1 MYRQGESE
9 KFTGKHAL
17 ALLYRLLMVV
27 VMMAS
32 MLIFGVVALNAI
44 EYTVMFMAY
53 LLLLTVLHGIYGA
66 CNVGQFRIPEL
77 FLSQTLSNLIS
88 MAVIYL
94 CTSLY
99 IHQFLALIP
108 MLIVLATQELLSV
121 IWSVWINSLCYKYYK
136 PPRTAIVY
144 KDDALLQQLYDTPF
158 FLKKYDVCKII
169 HAPEEENDQLFLQ
182 LSDCDVIFV
191 ANVSAKLANGISK
204 FCVETNKKGFFL
216 PRLGHI
222 VLAGAEYV
230 SSFSMPML
238 MVHRADDKRGYCV
251 VKRMVDI
258 AASLM
263 GIVLTLPITLVT
275 ALAIYLEDRDPVFY
289 RQTRLTKDGRE
300 FQILKFR
307 SMRIDAEK
315 DGVARLAGQNDSRI
329 TRVGR
334 FIRAGRIDELPQL
347 LNILVGDM
355 SIVGP
360 RPERPEI
367 ARQYEQELPEFA
379 LRLQVKAGLTGLAQV
394 YGRYN
399 TDPYSKLRMDLMYIN
414 DMSMW
419 KDLSLIL
426 ATIKIVFMKESTE
439 GVAQRQRTALVDAQP
454 STDTKSA

>member
-9 KFTGKHAL
+9 RFKGKRSL
-17 ALLYRLLMVV
+17 TWLYRLLMLGVL
-27 VMMAS
+27 MAC
-32 MLIFGVVALNAI
+32 MLLFGVSSLNAA
-44 EYTVMFMAY
+44 EYAVVFTAY

-66 CNVGQFRIPEL
+66 CNVGQFRVPEL
-77 FLSQTLSNLIS
+77 FLSQTLSNLICA
-88 MAVIYL
+88 AVSYL
-94 CTSLY
+94 CVSLY
-99 IHQFLALIP
+99 AHELPSLLP
-108 MLIVLATQELLSV
+108 LLIVLAVQELLSV
-121 IWSVWINSLCYKYYK
+121 GWSVWVNSIYYRSYK

-144 KDDALLQQLYDTPF
+144 KNEALLQQLYATPY
-158 FLKKYDVCKII
+158 FLKKYDVCRLI
-169 HAPEEENDQLFLQ
+169 HMPGEEGEEL
-182 LSDCDVIFV
+182 LSLLADCDVIFV
-191 ANVSAKLANGISK
+191 ADVSAKLANGISK
-204 FCVETNKKGFFL
+204 FCVEKGKEGFFL

-238 MVHRADDKRGYCV
+238 MVHRADDRRGYSA
-251 VKRMVDI
+251 VKRVFDI
-258 AASLM
+258 LASLT

-275 ALAIYLEDRDPVFY
+275 ALAIYLEDHGPVFY
-289 RQTRLTKDGRE
+289 CQTRLTKDGRE
-300 FQILKFR
+300 FPILKFR
-307 SMRIDAEK
+307 SMHVDAEK
-315 DGVARLAGQNDSRI
+315 DGIARLAGASDSRI

-334 FIRAGRIDELPQL
+334 FIRACRIDELPQL
-347 LNILVGDM
+347 LNILRGDM

-414 DMSMW
+414 DMSLM

-426 ATIKIVFMKESTE
+426 ATLKTVFMKESTE
-439 GVAQRQRTALVDAQP
+439 GIAQDQRTALAEPQP
-454 STDTKSA
+454 FTNSKSA

>member
-17 ALLYRLLMVV
+17 VWLYRLLMVA
-27 VMMAS
+27 VMMAC
-32 MLIFGVVALNAI
+32 MLIFAVAVLNVV
-44 EYTVMFMAY
+44 EYMVMFMAY
-53 LLLLTVLHGIYGA
+53 LMFLTIFHGIYGA

-77 FLSQTLSNLIS
+77 FLSQTLSNMIS
-88 MAVIYL
+88 MAAIYL

-99 IHQFLALIP
+99 IHQFLALVP
-108 MLIVLATQELLSV
+108 MLIVLIVQEILSV
-121 IWSVWINSLCYKYYK
+121 IWSVWINSLYYKYYK

-144 KDDALLQQLYDTPF
+144 KDAALLQQLYDTPF
-158 FLKKYDVCKII
+158 FLKKYDVCKLI
-169 HAPEEENDQLFLQ
+169 HAPKEENDRLFSQ

-191 ANVSAKLANGISK
+191 ADVSAKLANGISK
-204 FCVETNKKGFFL
+204 FCVERNKKGFFL
-216 PRLGHI
+216 PRIGHI

-230 SSFSMPML
+230 PSFSVPML

-258 AASLM
+258 AVSLV
-263 GIVLTLPITLVT
+263 GIVVTLPITLMT
-275 ALAIYLEDRDPVFY
+275 ALAIYLEDRGPVFY
-289 RQTRLTKDGRE
+289 LQTRLTKDGRE
-300 FQILKFR
+300 FQIMKFR
-307 SMRIDAEK
+307 SMRVDAEK

-334 FIRAGRIDELPQL
+334 FIRACRIDELPQL

-367 ARQYEQELPEFA
+367 VRQYEKELPEFA

-414 DMSMW
+414 DMSMMR
-419 KDLSLIL
+419 DLSLIL
-426 ATIKIVFMKESTE
+426 ATVKTVFMKESTE
-439 GVAQRQRTALVDAQP
+439 GVAQQQRTALADAHP
-454 STDTKSA
+454 STDSTSA